1 MGQLID
7 LANINF
13 APGGADPA
21 LIADITAAV
30 QYQRGSSEPIDKDEL
45 ADTIDGLNSPAT
57 LEPFA
62 VTVKVDANT
71 TVNVAANDRMKI
83 RGSDNKNYTLKE
95 WNDLFV
101 AAGFDKDA
109 MTVQPV
115 GLDVDAFDIHEC
127 YMFDRYQGVTYQP
140 AGVNAGAAG
149 RLAHSIYNNPLI
161 TAEGSGTDFTTGKG
175 WNVQEYGNNLLL
187 SEYNTGLLA
196 GWAIPLNCGY
206 TYQHR
211 AFNAADRT
219 HALWAINEWMRHR
232 MAIDSELATTEED
245 GTYGEIG
252 IFDANGDIAAVGM
265 DMYFWIKEGGVW
277 TNTGKLAKY
286 NPNNLHGTNSANL
299 TQAIADAIY
308 AAQVANGVNM
318 NDTGVNSDTK
328 PVLAPGSKGAECIA
342 VNGYWYIIT
351 PFISNPDANVNTANK
366 NMADSPAVYWAKDKG
381 LSLPSDSL
389 LQALWINKTMADAY
403 IAYLNSKEGR
413 SIPALPTG
421 EYTWSAMRY
430 SATIAW
436 YVSLSNGNV
445 NFSVTYSRCFTVGAS
460 AF

>member
-7 LANINF
+7 LAKINF

-140 AGVNAGAAG
+140 AGVNAGVAG

-161 TAEGSGTDFTTGKG
+161 TAAGSGTDFTTGKT
-175 WNVQEYGNNLLL
+175 WQVQEYGNTLIL
-187 SEYNTGLLA
+187 SEYNTGK
-196 GWAIPLNCGY
+196 GWQISLNCGY
-206 TYQHR
+206 TNQHR
-211 AFNAADRT
+211 AFNAAERT
-219 HALWAINEWMRHR
+219 QALWTINEWMRHR

-252 IFDANGDIAAVGM
+252 IFDANGDIAAVGV

-286 NPNNLHGTNSANL
+286 NVNNLHGTNSANL

-308 AAQVANGVNM
+308 ASQIAKGVNM
-318 NDTGVNSDTK
+318 NDTGVNSDTI

-351 PFISNPDANVNTANK
+351 PFISNPDANVATANK
-366 NMADSPAVYWAKDKG
+366 NMADSPAVYWAESQG
-381 LSLPSDSL
+381 CSLPSDSL
-389 LQALWINKTMADAY
+389 LQALWINKSMADG
-403 IAYLNSKEGR
+403 IINYLNSREGR

-421 EYTWSAMRY
+421 EYTWTAMRA
-430 SATIAW
+430 SATSCWIVTVYNG
-436 YVSLSNGNV
+436 YVNGTY
-445 NFSVTYSRCFTVGAS
+445 TYSRSFTVGAS